1 MRNKTRMGIWL
12 DRLLIILLIFALSG
26 LWLWDR
32 TADFA
37 ISILLSV
44 TFTILAVYTWYLL
57 HKKVHARNLCRDRA
71 SSLQKQACY
80 ALTMLPY
87 SAAMRYICKAL
98 SAKHSLLLCPEQP
111 QMLITESGMRIR
123 VYLHQSPQKAQ
134 VSAVHAFHRRRK
146 NDPGVFLCAEI
157 EPEAQA
163 YANSLQPPMRV
174 LRFCELHYPEEL
186 ANAYPLPDAPK
197 QKRTAAF
204 LLHGDKTHAVR
215 CMLFSFGLLL
225 LYLLTEGLLFLFPA
239 LLLSYYA
246 VLIKRTGKPETLF

>member
-1 MRNKTRMGIWL
+1 MGIWL
-12 DRLLIILLIFALSG
+12 DRLLILLLIFTLSG
-26 LWLWDR
+26 LWLWNR

-37 ISILLSV
+37 LSILLSV

-57 HKKVHARNLCRDRA
+57 HRKIHARKLCHDRNSA
-71 SSLQKQACY
+71 LQKQACY

-98 SAKHSLLLCPEQP
+98 SKKYSLLLCPEQP
-111 QMLITESGMRIR
+111 QMLITESGMRIH
-123 VYLHQSPQKAQ
+123 VYLYQSPQKAQ
-134 VSAVHAFHRRRK
+134 VSAVHAFHRRRR
-146 NDPGVFLCAEI
+146 NDPGVFLCTEI
-157 EPEAQA
+157 ESEAQT
-163 YANSLQPPMRV
+163 YANSLQPPMKV

-215 CMLFSFGLLL
+215 CIIFSFGLLL
-225 LYLLTEGLLFLFPA
+225 LYLLTKRLLFLFPA

-246 VLIKRTGKPETLF
+246 MLIKRTKKQETLF